1 MRITDRLIK
10 NKEFY
15 HHMKESLEDINYIFK
30 NGRDELKVRVDKRT
44 GNVTDYSLNNNP
56 NCELTGW
63 ARDIVVDSI
72 AFPFKS
78 NGIRTILK
86 L

>member
-30 NGRDELKVRVDKRT
+30 NGRDELKGTCRQTYRK
-44 GNVTDYSLNNNP
+44 
-56 NCELTGW
+56 CH
-63 ARDIVVDSI
+63 
-72 AFPFKS
+72 
-78 NGIRTILK
+78 
-86 L
+86 